1 MREHPAER
9 HPSNAAL
16 NLLMEPIR
24 TLIEPPDASLG
35 PLLPDELRLL
45 YGGDLRFPALSGE
58 RPYLVANFVS
68 TLDGVITFAAPG
80 QSGGG
85 TISGSDE
92 ADRFVMGLLRASV
105 DAIVVAAGTVHQ
117 VSPTHLWIA
126 ESIYP
131 EAKDIYAGYRRTILQ
146 KAGHP
151 LLVIVSG
158 SGRLDLSRAIFHTP
172 DTRVLI
178 VTTESGKQQ
187 LVRSGVNALDST
199 AVAVLGAT
207 GGLIDPSEILALLR
221 DEFGVRLVLYE
232 GGATLFGHLMAHGL
246 VDEVFLTLAPQI
258 AGRATERP
266 RPGMVAGVE
275 FHPENAPWFNLLSA
289 KQRGGHLYL
298 RYGVKK
304 GT

>member
-1 MREHPAER
+1 
-9 HPSNAAL
+9 
-16 NLLMEPIR
+16 MEPIK
-24 TLIEPPDASLG
+24 TLIDLQGASPG

-45 YGGDLRFPALSGE
+45 YGGDLTFPALSGA
-58 RPYLVANFVS
+58 RPYVVGNFVS
-68 TLDGVITFAAPG
+68 SLDGVISFKIPG

-92 ADRFVMGLLRASV
+92 ADSFIMGLLRASV
-105 DAIVVAAGTVHQ
+105 DAIVVAAGTVHE

-131 EAKDIYAGYRRTILQ
+131 KAKDLYANYRRAVLQ

-158 SGRLDLSRAIFHTP
+158 SGRVDLGRAIFHTHG
-172 DTRVLI
+172 TRVLI
-178 VTTESGKQQ
+178 VTTESGKHQ
-187 LVRSGVNALDST
+187 LARIGVNALDST
-199 AVAVLGAT
+199 EVAALSDT
-207 GGLIDPSEILALLR
+207 GGLVDPSAILALLR
-221 DEFGVRLVLYE
+221 DQFGVRSVLHE
-232 GGATLFGHLMAHGL
+232 GGATLFGHFMAHGL

-258 AGRATERP
+258 AGRTAEHA

-275 FHPENAPWFNLLSA
+275 FLPETAPWFKLVSA
-289 KQRGGHLYL
+289 RQRDGHLYL
-298 RYGVKK
+298 RYGVKS